1 MIFTSWHFFG
11 YLSIL
16 VVRIDIFFKKK
27 VKKYPKRANELNSF
41 SKNTGNNYFFRM
53 QQINEKYVFNTATR
67 ENTNQIN
74 IRPRIHNKW
83 PTSTF

>member
-1 MIFTSWHFFG
+1 MVI
-11 YLSIL
+11 
-16 VVRIDIFFKKK
+16 
-27 VKKYPKRANELNSF
+27 ELNSF